1 MQVLVPKGRD
11 NYEPN
16 SIAPDGARESERGLR
31 TAPVPV
37 EGSKVR
43 LRAESFKDHY
53 SQARLFYRSVTPQ
66 EQKHIA
72 MALTFE
78 LSKVEIP
85 EIRKKMLG
93 HLNVIDEKLGAKVA
107 DGLGMTGEAIAAT
120 PAAKPIDLEPSPAL
134 RLYGKYKPT
143 LEGRKVGILLADGF
157 DAKLQSA
164 LVAAVKKEKATP
176 AIIAPKVGG
185 VMDSAGKKIMA
196 EMALSGC

>member
-43 LRAESFKDHY
+43 LRAESFADHY

-66 EQKHIA
+66 EQKHIVKA
-72 MALTFE
+72 ITFE
-78 LSKVEIP
+78 LSKVDIS

-120 PAAKPIDLEPSPAL
+120 PAAKPIDLDPSPAL

-143 LEGRKVGILLADGF
+143 LKGRKVGVLLADGF
-157 DAKLQSA
+157 DAKLKDAFVSA
-164 LVAAVKKEKATP
+164 AKDDADTP
-176 AIIAPKVGG
+176 G
-185 VMDSAGKKIMA
+185 
-196 EMALSGC
+196 